1 LFKGRSGAAEIYLY
15 FSITAFKIQLK
26 GEVRMPSLNH
36 IVLIGRLARDPELR
50 HTTAGTAVANFTL
63 AVDRRP
69 RADGTKEADF
79 IRVITW
85 GKQGETCANY
95 LAKGRLVA
103 VDGCLQVRAYEGK
116 DGLNHTTSEVIAD
129 NVQFLSPK
137 KISIDNGSDE
147 AISADAEVTDDE
159 PSNDYAPANNPSR

>member
-1 LFKGRSGAAEIYLY
+1 
-15 FSITAFKIQLK
+15 
-26 GEVRMPSLNH
+26 MPSLNH
-36 IVLIGRLARDPELR
+36 IVLIGRLVRDPELR

-69 RADGTKEADF
+69 RSDGTKEADF

-85 GKQGETCANY
+85 GKQGENCANY

-103 VDGCLQVRAYEGK
+103 VDGCLQIRTYQGK
-116 DGLNHTTSEVIAD
+116 DGQNHSTSEVIAE

-137 KISIDNGSDE
+137 RTGTDNGSGE
-147 AISADAEVTDDE
+147 STPASAEVADVE
-159 PSNDYAPANNPSR
+159 PSNGYDPQDNPSLQA